1 MLGLGDPMH
10 FRQKAILI
18 ILVLLVAGA
27 CAMVPVSAA
36 TTEIQ
41 IVKYANDNTTI
52 LNQTT
57 VNYTWMQANLPVL
70 GDGVTHY
77 YSQGP
82 TFNESDLWDNG
93 EWQNVESRDWGAVKG
108 TDTKDLCNLVG
119 GASPGDRVTLK
130 ASDGLSKT
138 FPYEYIYTPN
148 PRQGPMVITWY
159 RTDIGYVPSYSD
171 GMRLVMFADTSSNP
185 WGWHVFGNAD
195 MRDCWATQY
204 WYNFSG
210 IWPSSGG
217 DSVKYVAKI
226 FVYSTIAPPV
236 QPDILFDGT
245 VSLGS
250 MEKVNVT
257 AYNTGTSYTINAT
270 TPLGA
275 MDRAIKTVGLPSNI
289 TDKSFATKGVLMVDG
304 IGNYLYNKAAGR
316 TWICQVNGVTLDD
329 YGSPATDGLNL
340 KGLANGDQVNFYYGT
355 KPVTPVN
362 ATAVLKI
369 KVNIPAPGPVVDTLF
384 NGTVY
389 LAANSNVSV
398 TAYNTGTTYQVN
410 ATTPLGA
417 LSNATKIV
425 ALPTNITDK
434 SFATKG
440 ILMLDGIGNYLY
452 NKSAGLTWICQVNG
466 VTLDDYGSPATD
478 GINLKGLANG
488 DQVNFYY
495 GPKPVTPA
503 NATVVLKIKV
513 QIGGT
518 PPAPDWS
525 LSLKGARTDTIT
537 KSYFESALACSNSGH
552 MVNYTDADG
561 NNWSGIPLWFLVG
574 IVDDNP
580 DVGPLH
586 YNFND
591 SIAEQ
596 GYSIKVTGNDG
607 YAINFESADIAHSN
621 GYIVANLLNGQPLPE
636 FRINTTKPCY
646 PLQMIGVNISA
657 GKLVGSIKEIELVG
671 LPTPSKGW
679 TLHMDGE
686 ITDTISQQYFEQG
699 IVCHHNVT
707 YTDTAG
713 TVWTGV
719 PLWDLVG
726 AVDDIE
732 TTSHWTFN
740 DTLATEGYTVR
751 VSAGDGFNTTFAS
764 AAIAHN
770 NSYIVANTAN
780 GTPLTG
786 SAYPL
791 KLVGPM
797 ITSGKQKVGNI
808 SRISLEGIPT
818 PFAPGDWNLS
828 LQGAIG
834 AVIPQ
839 TEFEYWATCHEATYT
854 DANGNVWTGVP
865 LWRLMG
871 WVDDRIPHGQNGFND
886 ALATAGYKVIVTAGD
901 GYSKEFTSTEIGKTN
916 NFLVANRIN
925 GTPLSKEGAHPPYPL
940 RLVGAGVP
948 TSSSVGNIV
957 KIELTD
963 FSTPVAEPQLRVI
976 KYASDQTTILSE
988 VTVNATWME
997 QNLAVIG
1004 DGTTVYKFEAIT
1016 GNPADVWDANETYPG
1031 GYKISNAVKG
1041 TKIKD
1046 LVELVGGMGSGTD
1059 VKLIASDNYET
1070 TLPYSS
1076 IYTNPAVQTRQGDA
1090 ILSWWSDGS
1099 RVPAYADAYRLYF
1112 TPGGD
1117 HVYGQWDMH
1126 ETLPETYW
1134 HYYFDAETKYPSC
1147 AGLSGKLVRTIKVYS
1162 VPAADWTLVLD
1173 GRDIGG
1179 LSADISKN
1187 YFDQALACQF
1197 GAEHEAS
1204 YTDSKGRVW
1213 AGIPLWFL
1221 AGYVDDA
1228 DQHSSKSFNDSKAL
1242 AGYSVVIT
1250 AKDGYNATVDSRL
1263 MIRTSNYI
1271 VANSLNG
1278 TAFAGTDENF
1288 PLRMTGQN
1296 ITGGLTV
1303 KQIASI
1309 KLLKSEN
1316 PFPSGPTLYVPSS
1329 VQPPGSSR
1337 KGIVQVMNLS
1347 QAAGIGVNLQYDP
1360 AVMYITDISLNNT
1373 LSDAS
1378 LYTTI
1383 DNTTGMVKIAITMTD
1398 PVTIPESSGIV
1409 DLTFRATGATNATT
1423 VLAASRAEWTDATFT
1438 NKSFAVVQGNFRV
1451 TMKGDFNG
1459 NGYVDTGD
1467 VSRVAWMVV
1476 GRTYELIPD
1485 ADFNNNGV
1493 VDIGDAAKIAWY
1505 YVKKIPDL

>member
-1 MLGLGDPMH
+1 
-10 FRQKAILI
+10 
-18 ILVLLVAGA
+18 
-27 CAMVPVSAA
+27 
-36 TTEIQ
+36 
-41 IVKYANDNTTI
+41 
-52 LNQTT
+52 
-57 VNYTWMQANLPVL
+57 
-70 GDGVTHY
+70 
-77 YSQGP
+77 
-82 TFNESDLWDNG
+82 
-93 EWQNVESRDWGAVKG
+93 
-108 TDTKDLCNLVG
+108 
-119 GASPGDRVTLK
+119 
-130 ASDGLSKT
+130 
-138 FPYEYIYTPN
+138 
-148 PRQGPMVITWY
+148 
-159 RTDIGYVPSYSD
+159 
-171 GMRLVMFADTSSNP
+171 
-185 WGWHVFGNAD
+185 
-195 MRDCWATQY
+195 
-204 WYNFSG
+204 
-210 IWPSSGG
+210 
-217 DSVKYVAKI
+217 
-226 FVYSTIAPPV
+226 
-236 QPDILFDGT
+236 
-245 VSLGS
+245 
-250 MEKVNVT
+250 
-257 AYNTGTSYTINAT
+257 
-270 TPLGA
+270 
-275 MDRAIKTVGLPSNI
+275 
-289 TDKSFATKGVLMVDG
+289 
-304 IGNYLYNKAAGR
+304 
-316 TWICQVNGVTLDD
+316 
-329 YGSPATDGLNL
+329 
-340 KGLANGDQVNFYYGT
+340 LANGDQVNFYYGT

-369 KVNIPAPGPVVDTLF
+369 TVNIPAPGPVVDTLF

-389 LAANSNVSV
+389 LAADSNVSV
-398 TAYNTGTTYQVN
+398 TAYNTGTSYTIN

-417 LSNATKIV
+417 LSNATKTV
-425 ALPTNITDK
+425 SLPTNITDK

-478 GINLKGLANG
+478 GLNLKGLANG

-503 NATVVLKIKV
+503 NATAVLKIKV

-525 LSLKGARTDTIT
+525 LSLKGARSDTIT

-621 GYIVANLLNGQPLPE
+621 GYIVANRLNGQPLPE
-636 FRINTTKPCY
+636 LRINTTKPCY

-707 YTDTAG
+707 YTDTDG

-780 GTPLTG
+780 GVPLTG

-797 ITSGKQKVGNI
+797 ITSGKQKIGNI

-839 TEFEYWATCHEATYT
+839 TEYEYWATCHEATYT

-1004 DGTTVYKFEAIT
+1004 DGTTVYKFEGIT

-1179 LSADISKN
+1179 LSASISKN

-1242 AGYSVVIT
+1242 AGYSIVIT

-1288 PLRMTGQN
+1288 PLRMAGQN

-1398 PVTIPESSGIV
+1398 PVTIPDSSGIV
-1409 DLTFRATGATNATT
+1409 DLTFRAIGATNATT

>member
-57 VNYTWMQANLPVL
+57 VSYTWMQANLPVL

-226 FVYSTIAPPV
+226 FVYSTVPPPV

-329 YGSPATDGLNL
+329 YGSPATDGLNV

-369 KVNIPAPGPVVDTLF
+369 TVNIPAPGPVVDTLF

-389 LAANSNVSV
+389 LAADSNVSV
-398 TAYNTGTTYQVN
+398 TAYNTGTSYTIN

-417 LSNATKIV
+417 LSNATKTV
-425 ALPTNITDK
+425 SLPTNITDK

-478 GINLKGLANG
+478 GLNLKGLANG

-503 NATVVLKIKV
+503 NATAVLKIKV

-621 GYIVANLLNGQPLPE
+621 GYIVANRLNGQPLPE

-707 YTDTAG
+707 YTDTDG

-780 GTPLTG
+780 GVPLTG

-797 ITSGKQKVGNI
+797 ITSGKQKIGNI

-839 TEFEYWATCHEATYT
+839 TEYEYWATCHEATYT

-1004 DGTTVYKFEAIT
+1004 DGTTVYKFEGIT

-1179 LSADISKN
+1179 LSASISKN

-1288 PLRMTGQN
+1288 PLRMAGQN

-1398 PVTIPESSGIV
+1398 PVTIPDSSGIV
-1409 DLTFRATGATNATT
+1409 DLTFRAIGATNATT